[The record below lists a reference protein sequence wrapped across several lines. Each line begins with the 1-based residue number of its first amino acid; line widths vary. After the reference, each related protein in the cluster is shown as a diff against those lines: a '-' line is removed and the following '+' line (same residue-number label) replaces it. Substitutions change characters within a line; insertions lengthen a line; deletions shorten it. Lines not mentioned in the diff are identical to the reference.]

1 MKIQTLRL
9 IKLFVKID
17 DLSKRKNI
25 MTRNGKGRRYWLCA
39 SEVVTI
45 YVWFLKSK
53 VNSFREFYGGVHG
66 QFLRQFFPKM
76 PDYSNFLKHPKKLAF
91 TN

>member
-9 IKLFVKID
+9 IELFVKID

-25 MTRNGKGRRYWLCA
+25 VTQNGRGRRCGLCT

-45 YVWFLKSK
+45 
-53 VNSFREFYGGVHG
+53 
-66 QFLRQFFPKM
+66 
-76 PDYSNFLKHPKKLAF
+76 
-91 TN
+91 